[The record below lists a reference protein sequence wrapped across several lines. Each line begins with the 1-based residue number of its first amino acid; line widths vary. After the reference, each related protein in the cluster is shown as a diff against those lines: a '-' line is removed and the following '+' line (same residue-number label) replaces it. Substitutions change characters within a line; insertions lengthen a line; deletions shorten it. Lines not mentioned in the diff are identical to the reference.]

1 MGNFNLW
8 FLKKIRIVHVH
19 LFDTLEYKLLLL
31 FTWNCIRFSNWQVT
45 CMFYLLRREIAFTL
59 NILLSY
65 FPFLTYFLKEV
76 FHGSCNPALAFYCR
90 DFSASRGEEKKIF
103 FPKLSSEEEESAR
116 KLSLKEDP
124 LAALSLFVLSPKQ
137 KLLDRLYSPWDW
149 QCCHKNNVAAHFS
162 ITVSIRRELNSW
174 LMVVFLIYNFFPH
187 LLFLKATKE
196 DPLME
201 KN

>member
-1 MGNFNLW
+1 MAIPSFPWSSPLCSTRISKVGKCEAFQLW
-8 FLKKIRIVHVH
+8 TPTYFICDLKKNTDRTCTFIRYFGVQTFV
-19 LFDTLEYKLLLL
+19 L

-103 FPKLSSEEEESAR
+103 SQNFL
-116 KLSLKEDP
+116 LKKRSQPENF
-124 LAALSLFVLSPKQ
+124 L
-137 KLLDRLYSPWDW
+137 W
-149 QCCHKNNVAAHFS
+149 
-162 ITVSIRRELNSW
+162 RR
-174 LMVVFLIYNFFPH
+174 IP
-187 LLFLKATKE
+187 
-196 DPLME
+196 
-201 KN
+201 